1 MIKQLFHWQNGGINM
16 VEFLKEIKG
25 KDFSYEK
32 GKRYVSMSDLTEGNL
47 KDKIFV
53 RQPNSQ
59 KKTNWWTEFSKSD
72 DGIVF
77 RLLDDSEM
85 SCEEML
91 EEEKILQY

>member
-1 MIKQLFHWQNGGINM
+1 M
-16 VEFLKEIKG
+16 VEFLKEMKG

-32 GKRYVSMSDLTEGNL
+32 GKRYVSMDDLKEDNL

-53 RQPNSQ
+53 RQTNSP

-77 RLLDDSEM
+77 RLLNDNEM
-85 SCEEML
+85 SREEML

>member
-1 MIKQLFHWQNGGINM
+1 M

-32 GKRYVSMSDLTEGNL
+32 GKRYVSMSDLKEGNL

-53 RQPNSQ
+53 RQPNSP
-59 KKTNWWTEFSKSD
+59 KKTNWWAEFSKSD

-85 SCEEML
+85 SYEEML

>member
-1 MIKQLFHWQNGGINM
+1 M

-32 GKRYVSMSDLTEGNL
+32 GKRYVSMSDLKEENI

-53 RQPNSQ
+53 RQPNSP

-77 RLLDDSEM
+77 RLLNDSEM
-85 SCEEML
+85 SREEML
-91 EEEKILQY
+91 EEDRILQY